1 MSTSAADEDKLFAA
15 HRLVSHLSGAPVW
28 TSSEVLRLPPNPENL
43 SALEL
48 KAEVERYQ
56 AEITRFKNVMKTA
69 EKSTAHTVRE
79 EDLTSL
85 KAESLK
91 RELRENVELIQ
102 KGIDVLEERKGMFW
116 RRLLIAKLKQPLFH
130 QKLREAEEIVEKA
143 KRLNDEISMQIDKLK
158 NMLFEMEGLKTEY
171 NGFYNEFLKT
181 NLDPNKQFPLFNVEV
196 PRIMQQTLNQLHT
209 ERLH

>member
-1 MSTSAADEDKLFAA
+1 MSTSVDEDKLVAA

-28 TSSEVLRLPPNPENL
+28 TSSEVPRLPPHPENL
-43 SALEL
+43 SALEI

-56 AEITRFKNVMKTA
+56 AEVTRFKNAIKITEKNTA
-69 EKSTAHTVRE
+69 RTLRE
-79 EDLTSL
+79 EDFTGL

-91 RELRENVELIQ
+91 RELKENVELIQ
-102 KGIDVLEERKGMFW
+102 KGIDVLEKRKGMFA

-130 QKLREAEEIVEKA
+130 QEMREAEEIVEKA
-143 KRLNDEISMQIDKLK
+143 KRLNDEISMQVDKLK
-158 NMLFEMEGLKTEY
+158 NMLSEMKGLKTKY

-181 NLDPNKQFPLFNVEV
+181 NLDPNKRFPLFNVEV
-196 PRIMQQTLNQLHT
+196 PRIVQQTLNQLCT